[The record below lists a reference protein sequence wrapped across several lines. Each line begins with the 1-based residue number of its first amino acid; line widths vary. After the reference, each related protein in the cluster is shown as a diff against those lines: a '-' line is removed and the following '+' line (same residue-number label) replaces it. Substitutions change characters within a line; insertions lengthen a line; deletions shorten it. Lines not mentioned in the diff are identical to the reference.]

1 MKKKPLEAEWISYSN
16 FKEIHEQH
24 NYNLSNIKKDIGEG
38 HFYVENG
45 QKFVTQSVNQ
55 YDKDFTINEDV
66 YLNNGPKVD
75 IDDAEITKII
85 KNSVYRISSI
95 KKYIE
100 LETINNVADGDSSE
114 SPFNKQSNN
123 LINSN
128 ALKESYFKNLNVSLD
143 NIKNLSLKLSE
154 LEEIDKT
161 LRSKWIEKE

>member
-1 MKKKPLEAEWISYSN
+1 MKKKPLEAEWISFSN

-45 QKFVTQSVNQ
+45 QKFVSQSVNQ

-95 KKYIE
+95 KKLIE
-100 LETINNVADGDSSE
+100 LETINNVANGDSFE
-114 SPFNKQSNN
+114 SPFIKQSNN
-123 LINSN
+123 LIISN

>member
-1 MKKKPLEAEWISYSN
+1 MKKKPLEAEWISFSN

-38 HFYVENG
+38 HFYVKNG
-45 QKFVTQSVNQ
+45 QKFVSQSVNQ

-66 YLNNGPKVD
+66 YLNNGSKVD

-95 KKYIE
+95 KKLIE
-100 LETINNVADGDSSE
+100 LETINNVANGDSFE
-114 SPFNKQSNN
+114 SPFIKQSNN

>member
-1 MKKKPLEAEWISYSN
+1 MKKKPLEAEWISFSN
-16 FKEIHEQH
+16 FKKIHEQH
-24 NYNLSNIKKDIGEG
+24 NYNLSNIKKDIDEG

-45 QKFVTQSVNQ
+45 QKFVSQSVNQ

-66 YLNNGPKVD
+66 YLNNGSKVD

-95 KKYIE
+95 KKLIE
-100 LETINNVADGDSSE
+100 LEMINNVANGDSFE
-114 SPFNKQSNN
+114 SPFIKQSNN

>member
-1 MKKKPLEAEWISYSN
+1 MKKKPLETEWISYSK

-45 QKFVTQSVNQ
+45 QKFVSQSVNQ

-95 KKYIE
+95 KKLIE
-100 LETINNVADGDSSE
+100 LETINNVANGDSFE
-114 SPFNKQSNN
+114 SPFIKQSNN

>member
-1 MKKKPLEAEWISYSN
+1 MKKKPLEAEWISFSN

-45 QKFVTQSVNQ
+45 QKFVSQSVNQ

-95 KKYIE
+95 KKLIE
-100 LETINNVADGDSSE
+100 LEKINNVANGDSFE
-114 SPFNKQSNN
+114 SPFIKQSNN

>member
-1 MKKKPLEAEWISYSN
+1 MRKKPLETEWISYSN

-38 HFYVENG
+38 HYYVENG
-45 QKFVTQSVNQ
+45 QKFVSQSVNQ

-95 KKYIE
+95 KKLIE
-100 LETINNVADGDSSE
+100 LETINNVATGDSFE
-114 SPFNKQSNN
+114 SPFIKQSNN

>member
-1 MKKKPLEAEWISYSN
+1 MKKKPLEAEWISFSN

-45 QKFVTQSVNQ
+45 QKFVSQSVNQ

-95 KKYIE
+95 KKLIE
-100 LETINNVADGDSSE
+100 LETINNVANGDSFE
-114 SPFNKQSNN
+114 SPFIKQSNN

>member
-1 MKKKPLEAEWISYSN
+1 MKKKPLEAEWISFSN

-45 QKFVTQSVNQ
+45 QKFVSQSVNQ
-55 YDKDFTINEDV
+55 YDKDFIINEDV

-95 KKYIE
+95 KKLIE
-100 LETINNVADGDSSE
+100 LEKINNVANGDSFE
-114 SPFNKQSNN
+114 SPFIKQSNN

>member
-1 MKKKPLEAEWISYSN
+1 MKKKPLEAEWISFSN

-45 QKFVTQSVNQ
+45 QKFVSQSVNQ
-55 YDKDFTINEDV
+55 YDRDFTINEDV
-66 YLNNGPKVD
+66 YLNNGSKVD

-95 KKYIE
+95 KKLIE
-100 LETINNVADGDSSE
+100 LETINNVANGDSFE
-114 SPFNKQSNN
+114 SPFIKQSNN

>member
-1 MKKKPLEAEWISYSN
+1 MKKKPLEAEWISFSN

-45 QKFVTQSVNQ
+45 QKFVSQSVNQ

-66 YLNNGPKVD
+66 
-75 IDDAEITKII
+75 DDAEITKII

-95 KKYIE
+95 KKLIE
-100 LETINNVADGDSSE
+100 LETINNVANGDSFE
-114 SPFNKQSNN
+114 SPFIKQSNN
-123 LINSN
+123 LIISN

>member
-45 QKFVTQSVNQ
+45 QKFVSQSVNQ

-95 KKYIE
+95 KKLIE
-100 LETINNVADGDSSE
+100 LETINNVANGDSFE
-114 SPFNKQSNN
+114 SPFIKQSNN

>member
-95 KKYIE
+95 KKLIE
-100 LETINNVADGDSSE
+100 LEMLNNVSDGDSSE

>member
-1 MKKKPLEAEWISYSN
+1 MKKKPLEAEWISFSN

-45 QKFVTQSVNQ
+45 QKFVSQSVNQ

-66 YLNNGPKVD
+66 YLNNGSKVD

-95 KKYIE
+95 KKLIE
-100 LETINNVADGDSSE
+100 LETINNVANGDSFE
-114 SPFNKQSNN
+114 SPFIKQSNN

>member
-38 HFYVENG
+38 HFYVEKG
-45 QKFVTQSVNQ
+45 QKFVSQSVNQ

-95 KKYIE
+95 KKLIE
-100 LETINNVADGDSSE
+100 LETINNVANGDSFE
-114 SPFNKQSNN
+114 SPFIKQSNN